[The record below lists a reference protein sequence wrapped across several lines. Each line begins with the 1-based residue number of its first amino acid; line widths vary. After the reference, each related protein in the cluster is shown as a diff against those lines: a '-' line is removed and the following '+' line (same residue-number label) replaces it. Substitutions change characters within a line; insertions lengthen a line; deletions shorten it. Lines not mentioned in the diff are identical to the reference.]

1 MNWKNVLRL
10 VGVDIKSY
18 RVVRG
23 SRFRRFRENRLVT
36 YTLYIGACVVGVLAG
51 WLVGNFYSGVSD
63 MELRTTIFEGAKYLF
78 ISLPTLALL
87 YGIVFTQISQ
97 FQRIGAKV
105 SIQPFYWF
113 PITWKEHTLASI
125 LANLLGAPLIIT
137 AFISA
142 GILVASIFLGLVP
155 LAVLTILALL
165 TSIILASV
173 TTEVSKTLNV
183 RLSGAMTKIAGRAA
197 IWVRLFGSI
206 AFFIIFYLIYF
217 SMYYSTTPIGIIEWV
232 AGGQGS
238 LWFIPY
244 LWPGAALSSFA
255 NSLWVEGAI
264 FFLLSLA
271 FGYAIF
277 LAATRLNSRFGLY
290 EMPSIKISHGVYAPK
305 TGLIG
310 KLGFS
315 PMEAAIIRKDFKS
328 FTRRHELMYIFI
340 FPIIFIIMPILAT
353 LRTETG
359 AGNPMPAAFP
369 SFMFVYLT
377 ILPGT
382 LMAVTLGSMI
392 TGSEGESV
400 WYLYSSPVSA
410 KTLFRA
416 KYGFV
421 LLFSLTV
428 TLVCSVISGLL
439 FVPPLQIAI
448 LGLVETVFLIV
459 SLTSVSLSFGIK
471 GADFRELFPR
481 SRMIRP
487 KWAIINFIVC
497 VLSGLA
503 IVAPI
508 IPYLLNFFF
517 SSIASAPAIFMSFPE
532 YYVYIAPVISGAI
545 ATTITYV
552 FSKMALNNAERL
564 LADAEG
570 I

>member
-10 VGVDIKSY
+10 VNVNIKSY

-36 YTLYIGACVVGVLAG
+36 YALYIGACVIGVLAG
-51 WLVGNFYSGVSD
+51 WLVGNFYTGVSN

-125 LANLLGAPLIIT
+125 FANLLGAPLIIT
-137 AFISA
+137 AFISS
-142 GILVASIFLGLVP
+142 GIFVASIFLGLVP

-173 TTEVSKTLNV
+173 TTEVFKILQV

-197 IWVRLFGSI
+197 IWVRLLGSI
-206 AFFIIFYLIYF
+206 AFFIVFYLIYF
-217 SMYYSTTPIGIIEWV
+217 SMYYSTTPITIIEWV
-232 AGGQGS
+232 AGGQGM

-244 LWPGAALSSFA
+244 VWLGAALSSFA
-255 NSLWVEGAI
+255 NSLWTEAII
-264 FFLLSLA
+264 FFLSSFA
-271 FGYAIF
+271 FGYAVF
-277 LAATRLNSRFGLY
+277 LAAAHLNMRFGLY
-290 EMPSIKISHGVYAPK
+290 EMPSIKVSRGVYAPK
-305 TGLIG
+305 TGLFG

-315 PMEAAIIRKDFKS
+315 PEEVAIMRKDFKS

-340 FPIIFIIMPILAT
+340 FPIIFIIMPILTT
-353 LRTETG
+353 LRIEAG
-359 AGNPMPAAFP
+359 AGSPMPAAFP
-369 SFMFVYLT
+369 SFMFAYLT
-377 ILPGT
+377 MLPGT
-382 LMAVTLGSMI
+382 LMAVTLGNMI
-392 TGSEGESV
+392 IGSEGESV

-410 KTLFRA
+410 KGLFKA
-416 KYGFV
+416 KYAFV
-421 LLFSLTV
+421 VLFSLIV
-428 TLVCSVISGLL
+428 TLVCSVISGILT
-439 FVPPLQIAI
+439 VPSLQIAI
-448 LGLVETVFLIV
+448 LGLVEAIFLIV
-459 SLTSVSLSFGIK
+459 SLATVSLSFGIK

-508 IPYLLNFFF
+508 IPYALTFIFG
-517 SSIASAPAIFMSFPE
+517 SADPSPLISMPLPE
-532 YYVYIAPVISGAI
+532 YYVYIAPIISGAI

-552 FSKMALNNAERL
+552 FRKMALNNAERL
-564 LADAEG
+564 FADAEG